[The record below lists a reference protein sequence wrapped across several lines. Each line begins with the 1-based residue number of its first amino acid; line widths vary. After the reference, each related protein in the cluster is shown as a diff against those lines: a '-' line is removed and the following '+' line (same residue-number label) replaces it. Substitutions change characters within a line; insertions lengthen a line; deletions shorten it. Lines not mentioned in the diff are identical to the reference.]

1 MSEPRTIPK
10 FGSFRPNPT
19 PTNSLSTDSKVIGRQ
34 ERKHR
39 SKGEGNFKSH
49 DTKREDKTARRHR
62 HHRRS
67 RSKSQERSKERN
79 RQTLDLRPV
88 EAEAIKKSDE
98 SEAFFIDTKG
108 DEKNLVY
115 GSIHRYDVP
124 VFRRTGGGNVIGTSN
139 RLKID
144 RYLGDGKYIVLSD
157 WRDSTFGPR
166 ERYTFSKIK
175 GVRPRLLKIRPE
187 SIGEHQDVLNEDFVA
202 LDDSKIKRSGDQES
216 DDQASGAEDEIN
228 YRSIHGKK
236 KVGDQPEDVAFQ
248 YAGESD
254 DAENQ
259 GSHAVGSNHAHR
271 QKDLELKRRV
281 EQCPDDIDAWLEL
294 INLQDNALYGK
305 DERHRATNAEI
316 KSTAEIKIYMYEK
329 ALGQAKSMAD
339 RERLLVGFMSEGS
352 KVWES
357 KYQSDRWE
365 EISQANIDSLT
376 LWKNYLLF
384 KQSTFSTFR
393 YEEIRDIFIKRIKLL
408 RNEIGNANPGSEMS
422 LWQQLIY
429 VLLRAT
435 IFIRESGFS
444 ELSVAIWQGLIE
456 LNFCGPKSPE
466 EPVDRIKTFGEFWET
481 ELPRVGEE
489 NALGWNHFVQQSGD
503 IDAPGSIID
512 ATTNELD
519 GNGLFRSWSA
529 AERRRHNASSLPAR
543 TLDDVAEDDPYRVI
557 LFSDV
562 EDFMAALQPG
572 CEEML
577 RSSLFDAFLIFCRMP
592 AMASQGE
599 ESRSELSKDTLG
611 HEFLESDPTYISQRC
626 LNKPKMDENA
636 AAKTESPLT
645 TPVSNYYMSSDT
657 LFSTGLWFSKML
669 SWQERYSPVYQPLSY
684 VWVRN
689 TLKQINNFYSNEDLA
704 EYYMAFEWK
713 NEPATIKKVCKG
725 LLKQHPTSLRLYN
738 AYAMIEAARGNRD
751 VSNSVFSAAIS
762 MSKSV
767 PEKQSRDT
775 ILLWKSWVW
784 SFLESSDNSGGLQ
797 RILTIPDGVL
807 SDSLTSTPA
816 TLLRT
821 KQYLRSNRDY
831 LLSSGN
837 FYHAAL
843 HTELLALLEYLTTT
857 SPQETQSST
866 QGNITSALTIYT
878 TLSTTL
884 TIHPTAHELLLQS
897 SARLLHHHARTGPF
911 RPALLRQ
918 HLTTYLTL
926 FPSNTIFLSLYTWNE
941 SRLRIENRVR
951 AILHSTVLLLEHD
964 VLTSR
969 IFAITYE
976 IQHGTIHSA
985 RSAFEHAVA
994 SPACRASPA
1003 LWRLYLLY
1011 CLQTPEFVGMAKDIW
1026 YRALNACPWAK
1037 ELYVLGLERLE
1048 GIVAFEE
1055 LRRTWRVMGE
1065 KELRVHVDLE
1075 ERFED
1080 MVELEEGRKMGRLG
1094 FRQ

>member
-1 MSEPRTIPK
+1 
-10 FGSFRPNPT
+10 
-19 PTNSLSTDSKVIGRQ
+19 
-34 ERKHR
+34 
-39 SKGEGNFKSH
+39 
-49 DTKREDKTARRHR
+49 
-62 HHRRS
+62 
-67 RSKSQERSKERN
+67 
-79 RQTLDLRPV
+79 
-88 EAEAIKKSDE
+88 
-98 SEAFFIDTKG
+98 
-108 DEKNLVY
+108 
-115 GSIHRYDVP
+115 
-124 VFRRTGGGNVIGTSN
+124 
-139 RLKID
+139 
-144 RYLGDGKYIVLSD
+144 
-157 WRDSTFGPR
+157 
-166 ERYTFSKIK
+166 
-175 GVRPRLLKIRPE
+175 
-187 SIGEHQDVLNEDFVA
+187 
-202 LDDSKIKRSGDQES
+202 
-216 DDQASGAEDEIN
+216 
-228 YRSIHGKK
+228 
-236 KVGDQPEDVAFQ
+236 
-248 YAGESD
+248 
-254 DAENQ
+254 
-259 GSHAVGSNHAHR
+259 
-271 QKDLELKRRV
+271 
-281 EQCPDDIDAWLEL
+281 
-294 INLQDNALYGK
+294 
-305 DERHRATNAEI
+305 
-316 KSTAEIKIYMYEK
+316 
-329 ALGQAKSMAD
+329 
-339 RERLLVGFMSEGS
+339 
-352 KVWES
+352 
-357 KYQSDRWE
+357 
-365 EISQANIDSLT
+365 
-376 LWKNYLLF
+376 
-384 KQSTFSTFR
+384 
-393 YEEIRDIFIKRIKLL
+393 
-408 RNEIGNANPGSEMS
+408 MS

-543 TLDDVAEDDPYRVI
+543 TLDDVAEDDPYRQDAELARKI
-557 LFSDV
+557 FS
-562 EDFMAALQPG
+562 G
-572 CEEML
+572 
-577 RSSLFDAFLIFCRMP
+577 
-592 AMASQGE
+592 
-599 ESRSELSKDTLG
+599 LSTTL
-611 HEFLESDPTYISQRC
+611 
-626 LNKPKMDENA
+626 
-636 AAKTESPLT
+636 
-645 TPVSNYYMSSDT
+645 
-657 LFSTGLWFSKML
+657 
-669 SWQERYSPVYQPLSY
+669 
-684 VWVRN
+684 
-689 TLKQINNFYSNEDLA
+689 DLA

-751 VSNSVFSAAIS
+751 VSN
-762 MSKSV
+762 
-767 PEKQSRDT
+767 
-775 ILLWKSWVW
+775 
-784 SFLESSDNSGGLQ
+784 N
-797 RILTIPDGVL
+797 
-807 SDSLTSTPA
+807 SLTSTPA